1 MLIETLVYLL
11 LAIYLEYL
19 IAYPYMFLHKAKD
32 GGLFSEVLFLLII
45 TFVSA
50 LIWFRMKII
59 FIIITIILSPILI
72 VVSYLLWFYLL
83 NDEGIGFLIIYLLIV
98 LIYKFI
104 IYSMFRIS
112 LKEVTT
118 TVIH

>member
-1 MLIETLVYLL
+1 
-11 LAIYLEYL
+11 
-19 IAYPYMFLHKAKD
+19 MFLHKAKD

-72 VVSYLLWFYLL
+72 VGSYLLWFYLL